1 MNKLFFLIFQRK
13 GQAKEIFMK
22 YMSPKATDPVNIEH
36 ITVKQVEKQLDSP
49 STSTF
54 EKSQQEVG
62 STTS

>member
-1 MNKLFFLIFQRK
+1 
-13 GQAKEIFMK
+13 MK

-54 EKSQQEVG
+54 EIFFKFTNSLKKMFIGFNV
-62 STTS
+62 

>member
-1 MNKLFFLIFQRK
+1 
-13 GQAKEIFMK
+13 MK

-54 EKSQQEVG
+54 EKSQQEVCI
-62 STTS
+62 TTSNCRIDTD